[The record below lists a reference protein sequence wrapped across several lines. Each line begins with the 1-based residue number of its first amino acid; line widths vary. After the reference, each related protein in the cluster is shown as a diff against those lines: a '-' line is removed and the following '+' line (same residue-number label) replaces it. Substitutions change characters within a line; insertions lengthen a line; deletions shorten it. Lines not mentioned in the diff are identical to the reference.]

1 RAEHAARLR
10 LDAEHVR
17 SEPVGERGGAERE
30 ASPVHPSRAYAQV
43 IAPGLDLQRA
53 EHLVV
58 VKRRL
63 DARCER
69 RGDEPRGP
77 LQRLALRAEGR
88 RAVVLAE
95 DGELVAPRA
104 IGAPAPPREPGFIAR
119 AVLVVGGARKAQ
131 PERGP
136 QLARGELKA
145 MLPILDGRIALERRP
160 ELALGAIGPALP
172 QHDVADA
179 DARA

>member
-1 RAEHAARLR
+1 
-10 LDAEHVR
+10 
-17 SEPVGERGGAERE
+17 
-30 ASPVHPSRAYAQV
+30 
-43 IAPGLDLQRA
+43 
-53 EHLVV
+53 
-58 VKRRL
+58 
-63 DARCER
+63 
-69 RGDEPRGP
+69 GDEPCGA
-77 LQRLALRAEGR
+77 LQRLALRAEGG

-119 AVLVVGGARKAQ
+119 EVLVVGGARKAQ

-136 QLARGELKA
+136 QLARGKLEAVLS
-145 MLPILDGRIALERRP
+145 IFHGRIALERRP

-179 DARA
+179 DARARFVIGAEKRAIVLERRVVAAGPGEAVRHCIAQRSRACRVAVKRRASEACRLVVVARLVRL